1 MPEDWKSVAEAINAR
16 LRALGMT
23 QRELVETSKVSVAV
37 VRELQ
42 RNTAQRR
49 RSSRTLE
56 ALSLAL
62 GWHPR
67 HLEAVAN
74 GRRPP
79 EVGDPAYYEKGDTAA
94 ERISAVETRLEQLAG
109 QISEMNANLEA
120 LIGHVR
126 ANSCR

>member
-1 MPEDWKSVAEAINAR
+1 MSEDWESVAEAINAR

-23 QRELVETSKVSVAV
+23 QRELVESSKVSIAV

-42 RNTAQRR
+42 RNTVQRR
-49 RSSRTLE
+49 RSRRTLE

-67 HLEAVAN
+67 HLEAVAH

-79 EVGDPAYYEKGDTAA
+79 EPGDPVHYAEGDGSAN
-94 ERISAVETRLEQLAG
+94 RIAAVEARLEELAG
-109 QISEMNANLEA
+109 QIAEMNANLER
-120 LIGHVR
+120 LIGYVR
-126 ANSCR
+126 ANSRR

>member
-23 QRELVETSKVSVAV
+23 QRELVEASKVSVAV

-67 HLEAVAN
+67 HLEAVAH

-79 EVGDPAYYEKGDTAA
+79 KLGDPVYYEKGDSTA
-94 ERISAVETRLEQLAG
+94 ERISAVEAQLEQLTG

>member
-1 MPEDWKSVAEAINAR
+1 VPEDWKSVAEAINAR

-67 HLEAVAN
+67 HLEAVAY

-79 EVGDPAYYEKGDTAA
+79 ELGEPVYYEKSDGTA
-94 ERISAVETRLEQLAG
+94 ERISAVEARLEELAG
-109 QISEMNANLEA
+109 QVSEMNANLEA
-120 LIGHVR
+120 LLSHVR
-126 ANSCR
+126 ANSRR

>member
-1 MPEDWKSVAEAINAR
+1 VPEDWESVAEAINAR

-23 QRELVETSKVSVAV
+23 QRELVEASKVSVAV

-42 RNTAQRR
+42 RNTVQRR

-67 HLEAVAN
+67 HLEAVAR

-79 EVGDPAYYEKGDTAA
+79 EVGDPVHYEEGEGTAN
-94 ERISAVETRLEQLAG
+94 RISAVEARLEQLAG

-120 LIGHVR
+120 LIDHVR